1 MKPATLRGNADMK
14 KSIMIGLLVAA
25 TLVLAACSEGDTRSG
40 YGDNAGLLGYD
51 TGAGI
56 AEIPGL
62 EPDVPAHCAK
72 LGYKYVKKLIG
83 CSQDSYR
90 RCVCMTLQ
98 TPINL

>member
-1 MKPATLRGNADMK
+1 MK
-14 KSIMIGLLVAA
+14 KSIMIGLLIAA

-72 LGYKYVKKLIG
+72 LGYTYVKKLIG
-83 CSQDSYR
+83 CSRQSYID
-90 RCVCMTLQ
+90 CKCYDPSNPAQ
-98 TPINL
+98 TPK